1 MPPPPPTPRRSLFR
15 LLQRRGCARLV
26 PRLFMLSCFS
36 VNLKAQCSQ
45 GASQLGRAVPA
56 RRPRARS
63 ARAGAARPTVFTIAL
78 RLPRISPFVS
88 CCMAKDEAQWAKQM
102 EQLRDEIRRH
112 DRLYYEEAA
121 PIITDREYDRLYKE
135 LVNLETQFPDLVT
148 PDSPTQRVGGKP
160 LKAFEQV
167 AHVIPMLSLDNTYS
181 EEEVKNFYAR
191 IRRLLPNEKVPV
203 VIEPKV
209 DGVAVS
215 LIYENGRLRQ
225 AATRGDGT
233 VGDNITQ
240 NIRTI
245 RSMPEQLRG
254 AAPKLLEVRGE
265 VYMDKHGFE
274 ELNDERRK
282 AGLPLF
288 ANPRNAAA
296 GSLKQLD
303 PAIVAKRPLGV
314 VLYGTGATEGV
325 DVDVHS
331 EIFPLLKKLGLPAT
345 ERWWVAKSVEE
356 ILEAIHEL
364 DGIRHKFAYQT
375 DGAVVKVNS
384 FAQRER
390 LGFTAKSPRWAIA
403 YKYEAERVETRLNDI
418 VIQVGRTGILTPVA
432 MLEPVFVSGST
443 VGRATLHN
451 EDEIKRKDIRIGD
464 TVVIEKA
471 GEVIPAVVEV
481 VKSKRPRDAKAFDF
495 ARHIHGK
502 CPVCGSPIRRDPQF
516 VAWRCENLQCPAQTT
531 RRVEFFAARSALD
544 IESVG
549 GIVADKLVERGLV
562 RDPLD
567 LFELKTEQL
576 AKLNLGTDEEP
587 RVFGEKNATKAIRA
601 IERARTLPL
610 SRWLFALA
618 IPDVGRTTASQLA
631 RFHETIEDV
640 ANSALL
646 GDVLDYHKKREEKED
661 AKEIADRLLQA
672 GFAKPSKSKAEK
684 GRGITTEVGPVVAQ
698 SVLDFF
704 ASAAGKKILHR
715 IKELSIHPKSEKV
728 SAKKAA
734 ALPLTGKTFV
744 LTGTLPSMAREEATE
759 RIEALGGHVTGS
771 VSKKTDYVL
780 AGAEPGSKFD
790 KAKELG
796 VRIIDEPEFRKIL
809 DRG

>member
-1 MPPPPPTPRRSLFR
+1 MEE
-15 LLQRRGCARLV
+15 
-26 PRLFMLSCFS
+26 
-36 VNLKAQCSQ
+36 KE
-45 GASQLGRAVPA
+45 
-56 RRPRARS
+56 
-63 ARAGAARPTVFTIAL
+63 AAK
-78 RLPRISPFVS
+78 RI
-88 CCMAKDEAQWAKQM
+88 Q
-102 EQLRDEIRRH
+102 QLREEIRKH

-121 PIITDREYDRLYKE
+121 PIISDREYDRLYKE
-135 LVNLETQFPDLVT
+135 LVDLETQFPDLIT

-167 AHVIPMLSLDNTYS
+167 SHVIPMLSLDNTYS
-181 EEEVKNFYAR
+181 EEEVKNFHAR
-191 IRRLLPNEKVPV
+191 IRRLLPNEEIPV

-225 AATRGDGT
+225 AATRGDGN

-245 RSMPEQLRG
+245 RSVPERLRD

-265 VYMDKHGFE
+265 VYMDRKGFE
-274 ELNDERRK
+274 KLNDERKRQ
-282 AGLPLF
+282 GLPLF

-314 VLYGTGATEGV
+314 VFYGTGATEGLN
-325 DVDVHS
+325 VDVHS

-345 ERWWVAKSVEE
+345 ERWWVAESVEE
-356 ILEAIHEL
+356 ILDAIHEL
-364 DGIRHKFAYQT
+364 DGIRHNFAYQT

-403 YKYEAERVETRLNDI
+403 YKYAAERVETRLRDI

-432 MLEPVFVSGST
+432 VLEPVLVSGST
-443 VGRATLHN
+443 VARATLHN
-451 EDEIKRKDIRIGD
+451 DDEIKRKDIRVGD

-471 GEVIPAVVEV
+471 GEVIPAVVTV
-481 VKSKRPRDAKAFDF
+481 VKSKRPRDAKPFDF

-502 CPVCGSPIRRDPQF
+502 CPICGGPIRRDPQF
-516 VAWRCENLQCPAQTT
+516 VAWRCENLRCPAQTT

-549 GIVADKLVERGLV
+549 GIVADKLVEGGLI
-562 RDPLD
+562 REPLD

-576 AKLNLGTDEEP
+576 AKLNLGTDEAP
-587 RVFGEKNATKAIRA
+587 RVFGEKNATKAIKA
-601 IERARTLPL
+601 IERAKTLPL

-618 IPDVGRTTASQLA
+618 IPDVGKTTATQLAQFHDNIDDVAHSQL
-631 RFHETIEDV
+631 
-640 ANSALL
+640 LL
-646 GDVLDYHKKREEKED
+646 DVLKYHQKRDQKES
-661 AKEIADRLLQA
+661 AREIAERLIKA
-672 GFAKPSKSKAEK
+672 GFAERSKSKAEK
-684 GRGITTEVGPVVAQ
+684 DGIVTEVGPVVAQ

-704 ASAAGKKILHR
+704 ASTTGKKILR
-715 IKELSIHPKSEKV
+715 RLSELEIQPKSEKI

-734 ALPLTGKTFV
+734 ELPLAGNTFV
-744 LTGTLPSMAREEATE
+744 LTGTLPSMTRDEARKK
-759 RIEALGGHVTGS
+759 IEALGGHVSSS
-771 VSKKTDYVL
+771 VSKKTHYVL
-780 AGAEPGSKFD
+780 AGTEPGSKFD
-790 KAKELG
+790 KAKQLG
-796 VRIIDEPEFRKIL
+796 VKIIDEAEFRKIL
-809 DRG
+809 PR

>member
-1 MPPPPPTPRRSLFR
+1 
-15 LLQRRGCARLV
+15 
-26 PRLFMLSCFS
+26 
-36 VNLKAQCSQ
+36 
-45 GASQLGRAVPA
+45 
-56 RRPRARS
+56 
-63 ARAGAARPTVFTIAL
+63 
-78 RLPRISPFVS
+78 
-88 CCMAKDEAQWAKQM
+88 MAMDETQAAKQM
-102 EQLRDEIRRH
+102 EELRDEIRRH

-121 PIITDREYDRLYKE
+121 PIISDREYDRLYKE
-135 LVNLETQFPDLVT
+135 LVDLETQFPDLVT

-167 AHVIPMLSLDNTYS
+167 AHLIPMLSLDNTYS

-191 IRRLLPNEKVPV
+191 IQRLLPNEKIPV

-233 VGDNITQ
+233 VGDDITQ

-245 RSMPEQLRG
+245 RSVPEQLRG
-254 AAPKLLEVRGE
+254 AAPKLLEARGE
-265 VYMDKHGFE
+265 VYMHKRGFE
-274 ELNDERRK
+274 KLNEERRK

-331 EIFPLLKKLGLPAT
+331 EIFRLLKKLGLPAT

-384 FAQRER
+384 FTQRER

-432 MLEPVFVSGST
+432 MLEPVLVSGST

-481 VKSKRPRDAKAFDF
+481 VKSKRPRDAKPFDF
-495 ARHIHGK
+495 AKHIHGK
-502 CPVCGSPIRRDPQF
+502 CPVCGGPIRRDPQF

-549 GIVADKLVERGLV
+549 GIVADKLVESGLV
-562 RDPLD
+562 REPLD

-618 IPDVGRTTASQLA
+618 IPDVGRTTATHLA

-640 ANSALL
+640 ANSPLL
-646 GDVLDYHKKREEKED
+646 KDVLQYHQKREEKED
-661 AKEIADRLLQA
+661 AKEIADRLIQT
-672 GFAKPSKSKAEK
+672 GFAKRSKSKAEK
-684 GRGITTEVGPVVAQ
+684 SRGITTEVGPVVAQ

-704 ASAAGKKILHR
+704 ASAAGKKTLRR
-715 IKELSIHPKSEKV
+715 IKELGIHPKTEKV

-734 ALPLTGKTFV
+734 ELPLAGKTFV
-744 LTGTLPSMAREEATE
+744 LTGTLPSMTREEATE
-759 RIEALGGHVTGS
+759 KIEALGGQVTGS

-796 VRIIDEPEFRKIL
+796 VRIIDEPEFRKML
-809 DRG
+809 